1 MFCNKFKWYFNLLL
15 YPWVLHSIN
24 KSEEEVKLEEVLSH
38 DLRWSNHVDYILT
51 KATRLLSVLRRLRS
65 SLDQESLSHM
75 YLTYIRPILEYACT
89 AWGNLG
95 TTQVDRLDC
104 FQRRAAKIILR
115 RPLFAPSNHDEP
127 LATIGWPSRAS
138 RRKYFRAVVGHRMAT
153 SNVPQHLRD
162 YIPSRP
168 THMHNT
174 RKPPFFQLPTTNTS
188 LMLNSPPYQAA
199 DTFNALPAILQ
210 SASNLTS
217 FKNGAAL
224 FLLTCEC
231 TCSKHTSK

>member
-1 MFCNKFKWYFNLLL
+1 MDVRVWSDRHWSFWRCGAGSVGVFR
-15 YPWVLHSIN
+15 
-24 KSEEEVKLEEVLSH
+24 LEWRGICGACRFVPRS
-38 DLRWSNHVDYILT
+38 WSASVYSSKTYDYLG
-51 KATRLLSVLRRLRS
+51 AL
-65 SLDQESLSHM
+65 QESLSHM

-95 TTQVDRLDC
+95 TTQVDRLER

-115 RPLFAPSNHDEP
+115 RPLFAPSNHDEL
-127 LATIGWPSRAS
+127 LATIGWPSLAS
-138 RRKYFRAVVGHRMAT
+138 RRKYFRAVLGHRMAT

-188 LMLNSPPYQAA
+188 LIMA
-199 DTFNALPAILQ
+199 
-210 SASNLTS
+210 
-217 FKNGAAL
+217 
-224 FLLTCEC
+224 
-231 TCSKHTSK
+231 